1 MAGSDEGM
9 QDLENN
15 ISSTITTHST
25 SNESTTTNQEKGKE
39 IDTTTTNPEKNIGVF
54 SGVID
59 TEEVR
64 GMMASDPF
72 IKQTVDSF
80 LKYSEPEKKEDSQ
93 NQNDTNQGST
103 IAHAKHTKTP

>member
-1 MAGSDEGM
+1 MKALLLTKKKE
-9 QDLENN
+9 
-15 ISSTITTHST
+15 
-25 SNESTTTNQEKGKE
+25 KE
-39 IDTTTTNPEKNIGVF
+39 IDTTTTNPEKNIEVF

-93 NQNDTNQGST
+93 NDTNQGST